1 MNPQVSPALRALRLN
16 SAKLLTSRFFHIQM
30 PYTNLQSLM
39 RGSCL
44 EAVFD
49 RILVAVNTAVR

>member
-1 MNPQVSPALRALRLN
+1 MNPQVSPAPRALRLN

-30 PYTNLQSLM
+30 SYTNLQNIL

-49 RILVAVNTAVR
+49 RVVVAVKDRF